1 MPVRAGGGA
10 VVSLRIWAGAGR
22 GAMFSIYGTA
32 GRVFKG
38 SLEQLRRV
46 PGVGQGLRVAP
57 VDDREI
63 TFVGAFDQ
71 AGRPVAGQGEQA
83 GQGGAAAQA
92 AAQARREAAA
102 AYAPG
107 GDVAR
112 HRITSVAE
120 LMSHDVLLLQADD
133 SLRRAWQL
141 LAARGVAQAPV
152 RDAAGSLV
160 GLARLADLAPPPIV
174 DPSRLAAFWA
184 QPVSARMRTP
194 VPAVDA
200 ATDVRRLAQ
209 VLAATGLPGLPV
221 VDEAGQVQ
229 GYIGR
234 GDLMRALAADPPLDL
249 WA

>member
-1 MPVRAGGGA
+1 
-10 VVSLRIWAGAGR
+10 
-22 GAMFSIYGTA
+22 MFSIYGMA
-32 GRVFKG
+32 GRVFSG

-46 PGVGQGLRVAP
+46 PGVVQGTRVAA

-63 TFVGAFDQ
+63 TFVGALDD
-71 AGRPVAGQGEQA
+71 AGRPVAQRGAQGGGAQA
-83 GQGGAAAQA
+83 GGAGAAAAQA
-92 AAQARREAAA
+92 ARREAAA

-107 GDVAR
+107 GELAR
-112 HRITSVAE
+112 HRITTVAE
-120 LMSHDVLLLQADD
+120 LMSHDVLLLSAGDA
-133 SLRRAWQL
+133 LRSAWQVL
-141 LAARGVAQAPV
+141 GARGVAQAPV
-152 RDAAGSLV
+152 RDAAGRLV
-160 GLARLADLAPPPIV
+160 GLVRLADLAPPPAV

-200 ATDVRRLAQ
+200 DTDVRRLAQ

-221 VDEAGQVQ
+221 VDEGGQVQ

>member
-1 MPVRAGGGA
+1 
-10 VVSLRIWAGAGR
+10 
-22 GAMFSIYGTA
+22 MFSIYGTA
-32 GRVFKG
+32 GRVFSG

-46 PGVGQGLRVAP
+46 PGVGQGLRVTP

-63 TFVGAFDQ
+63 TFVGALDD
-71 AGRPVAGQGEQA
+71 AGRPVERSGERA
-83 GQGGAAAQA
+83 GQGGSPAQS
-92 AAQARREAAA
+92 AAQARREAVA

-112 HRITSVAE
+112 HRITTVAE
-120 LMSHDVLLLQADD
+120 LMSHDVLLLPADEP
-133 SLRRAWQL
+133 LRRAWQV

-152 RDAAGSLV
+152 RDGDGRLV
-160 GLARLADLAPPPIV
+160 GLARQADLAPPPIV

-200 ATDVRRLAQ
+200 ETDVRRLAQ

-221 VDEAGQVQ
+221 VDDGGQIQ

>member
-1 MPVRAGGGA
+1 
-10 VVSLRIWAGAGR
+10 
-22 GAMFSIYGTA
+22 MFSIYGTA
-32 GRVFKG
+32 GRVFSG

-46 PGVGQGLRVAP
+46 PGVGQGLRVTA

-63 TFVGAFDQ
+63 TFVGALDD
-71 AGRPVAGQGEQA
+71 AGRPVRPDARQP
-83 GQGGAAAQA
+83 GQGGGSPSASPHASPGGKP
-92 AAQARREAAA
+92 ARRDAVA

-107 GDVAR
+107 GEVAR

-120 LMSHDVLLLQADD
+120 LMSRDVLLLAADE
-133 SLRRAWQL
+133 SLRNAWRAL
-141 LAARGVAQAPV
+141 GARGVAQAPV
-152 RDAAGSLV
+152 RDGTGRLV
-160 GLARLADLAPPPIV
+160 GLVRLADLAPPPLV
-174 DPSRLAAFWA
+174 DPSRLSAFWA

-194 VPAVDA
+194 VPAVA
-200 ATDVRRLAQ
+200 AETDVRRLAQ

>member
-1 MPVRAGGGA
+1 
-10 VVSLRIWAGAGR
+10 
-22 GAMFSIYGTA
+22 MFSIYGTT
-32 GRVFKG
+32 GRVFTG

-63 TFVGAFDQ
+63 TFVGALDD
-71 AGRPVAGQGEQA
+71 AGRPLEREP
-83 GQGGAAAQA
+83 GGNGHGHGATA
-92 AAQARREAAA
+92 ARRDAVAAAAA

-107 GDVAR
+107 GEVAR
-112 HRITSVAE
+112 HRITTVAE
-120 LMSHDVLLLQADD
+120 LMSHEVLLLPADVP
-133 SLRRAWQL
+133 LRRAWQL
-141 LAARGVAQAPV
+141 LSARGVAQAPV
-152 RDAAGSLV
+152 RNAAGGLV
-160 GLARLADLAPPPIV
+160 GLARLADLAPPPLV
-174 DPSRLAAFWA
+174 DPSRLTAFWA

-194 VPAVDA
+194 VPAVAA

-221 VDEAGQVQ
+221 VDEGGQVQ

-234 GDLMRALAADPPLDL
+234 GDLMRALSADPPLDL